1 MLIEIGRIPTVV
13 KSIGEVE
20 VSCVEKSMVQQVDN
34 ILKIHNEIAEEF

>member
-1 MLIEIGRIPTVV
+1 MVV

-34 ILKIHNEIAEEF
+34 ILKIHNEIAEEC